1 MTPLRLTL
9 NFVTALAVSLV
20 LPAFAQENPNE
31 EAVEAPLPLPNVSG
45 ASEYG
50 GVLTNQA
57 ITSLGHYFHERF
69 AEAWSTR
76 KDSEA
81 YTLSVKERSSPRV
94 GTEMQVI
101 FMDLVVFR
109 GNLPRNLSA
118 ISAMAESAAETSY
131 RNISDMTLQALLF
144 NDPDVSASGL

>member
-1 MTPLRLTL
+1 MTPLRLIL
-9 NFVTALAVSLV
+9 NFVTALAVSLA
-20 LPAFAQENPNE
+20 LPTFAQENPDE
-31 EAVEAPLPLPNVSG
+31 EAVEATLPNVSG
-45 ASEYG
+45 ATEYG
-50 GVLTNQA
+50 GILTNQA
-57 ITSLGHYFHERF
+57 LTSLGHYFHARF

-81 YTLSVKERSSPRV
+81 YTLSIKERSSPRV

-101 FMDLVVFR
+101 FADQVVFR

-131 RNISDMTLQALLF
+131 RNISDITLQALLF